1 MSKEKKISQNPYIA
15 KDELLVKLGFREMI
29 DITKLLYNEGQIDG
43 VPKNPRYLKE
53 SEHDNLVKSLADSP
67 EFLEYKP
74 LMVYGL
80 EDGTYVTICGNMR
93 LRVANELRI
102 GGNTNFDKLPCFV
115 LKTDTPIQKIKEYAI
130 KDNVQA
136 GNWDWDELANGDWK
150 VDELQD
156 WGVDCSFL
164 TDTEPVE
171 QMSERKETED
181 DNYDENEHEIE
192 TKCKLGDIWQLGQHR
207 LMCGDSTDAAQV
219 ALLLD
224 GQQIQLYL
232 TDPPYNVA
240 YGYDNSTT
248 EGHRKDGLVVLNDK
262 MDNDKFEQFL
272 TNAFNAANA
281 NMRKGASFYIFHS
294 DGYSYWFRKALIN
307 TVDLELRENLIWVK
321 NSMVLG
327 RQDYQWR
334 HEPCLYGWK
343 KGASHNWFS
352 DRKQTTVMEFDRPT
366 KSVEHPTM
374 KPIPLFAY
382 LIQNSSQE
390 GWNVYDSFGGSG
402 TTVMACEQLD
412 RNGFLMELDPHYCDV
427 IINRWETYTGKKAE
441 KIKENE
447 NE

>member
-1 MSKEKKISQNPYIA
+1 MAKKQNNTLSELGVKERISLSCL
-15 KDELLVKLGFREMI
+15 EL
-29 DITKLLYNEGQIDG
+29 NEGQIVG
-43 VPKNPRYLKE
+43 IPKNPRYLKGE
-53 SEHDNLVKSLADSP
+53 EHDKLKKSLKDSP
-67 EFLEYKP
+67 ELLQYKP
-74 LMVYGL
+74 LMVYAA
-80 EDGTYVTICGNMR
+80 DGGKFVVICGNMR
-93 LRVANELRI
+93 LRICQELHNE
-102 GGNTNFDKLPCFV
+102 GVEGFDALPCFV
-115 LKTDTPIQKIKEYAI
+115 LNKDVSIAKIKEYAI

-136 GNWDWDELANGDWK
+136 GNWDWDELANGDWE
-150 VDELQD
+150 VDDLQD

-164 TDTEPVE
+164 TDTEPVKE
-171 QMSERKETED
+171 MSERKETED
-181 DNYDENEHEIE
+181 DEYYEDEHEIE
-192 TKCKLGDIWQLGQHR
+192 AKCKLGDIWQLGRHR
-207 LMCGDSTDAAQV
+207 LMCGDSTDASQV
-219 ALLLD
+219 AKLL
-224 GQQIQLYL
+224 GSTNIQLYL

-240 YGYDNSTT
+240 YGYDGAAT

-262 MDNDKFEQFL
+262 MDNDKFEEFL

-281 NMRKGASFYIFHS
+281 NMEKGASFYIFHR

-343 KGASHNWFS
+343 KGATHNWFS

-366 KSVEHPTM
+366 KSIEHPTM

-402 TTVMACEQLD
+402 TTIMACEQLD
-412 RNGFLMELDPHYCDV
+412 RNGFSMELDPHYCDV

-441 KIKENE
+441 KITV
-447 NE
+447 

>member
-1 MSKEKKISQNPYIA
+1 MAKKQNNTLSELGVKERISLSCL
-15 KDELLVKLGFREMI
+15 EL
-29 DITKLLYNEGQIDG
+29 NEGQIVG
-43 VPKNPRYLKE
+43 IPKNPRYLKGE
-53 SEHDNLVKSLADSP
+53 EHDKLKKSLKDSP
-67 EFLEYKP
+67 ELLQYKP
-74 LMVYGL
+74 LMVYAVEG
-80 EDGTYVTICGNMR
+80 GKFVVVCGNMR
-93 LRVANELRI
+93 LRICQELHNE
-102 GGNTNFDKLPCFV
+102 GVEGFDALPCFV
-115 LKTDTPIQKIKEYAI
+115 LNKDVPIAKIKEYAI

-136 GNWDWDELANGDWK
+136 GNWDWNELANGDWE
-150 VDELQD
+150 VDDLQD

-171 QMSERKETED
+171 EMPERKETED
-181 DNYDENEHEIE
+181 DEYDENEHEIE
-192 TKCKLGDIWQLGQHR
+192 AKCKLGDIWQLGRHR
-207 LMCGDSTDAAQV
+207 LMCGDSTDASQV
-219 ALLLD
+219 AKLL
-224 GQQIQLYL
+224 GGTNIQLYL

-240 YGYDNSTT
+240 YGYDGAAT

-262 MDNDKFEQFL
+262 MDNDKFEEFL

-281 NMRKGASFYIFHS
+281 NMEKGASFYIFHS

-402 TTVMACEQLD
+402 TTIMACEQLG
-412 RNGFLMELDPHYCDV
+412 RNGFSMELDPHYCDV

-441 KIKENE
+441 KIKV
-447 NE
+447 

>member
-1 MSKEKKISQNPYIA
+1 MVKGKNKKLKE
-15 KDELLVKLGFREMI
+15 LG
-29 DITKLLYNEGQIDG
+29 TKEVINIMCLEFNEGQIVG
-43 VPKNPRYLKE
+43 IPKNHRYLKGE
-53 SEHDNLVKSLADSP
+53 EHDKLKKSLKDSP
-67 EFLEYKP
+67 ELLQYKP
-74 LMVYGL
+74 LMVYAIEG
-80 EDGTYVTICGNMR
+80 GKFVVICGNMR
-93 LRVANELRI
+93 LRVCQELHNE
-102 GGNTNFDKLPCFV
+102 GVEGFDALPCFILNKDV
-115 LKTDTPIQKIKEYAI
+115 PIAKIKEYAI

-136 GNWDWDELANGDWK
+136 GNWDWDELANGDWE
-150 VDELQD
+150 VEELQD

-164 TDTEPVE
+164 TDTEPIE
-171 QMSERKETED
+171 EKPERKETED
-181 DNYDENEHEIE
+181 DAYDENEHEIE
-192 TKCKLGDIWQLGQHR
+192 VKCKLGDIWQLGKHR
-207 LMCGDSTDAAQV
+207 LMCGDSTDATQV
-219 ALLLD
+219 AQLL
-224 GQQIQLYL
+224 GGANIQLYL

-240 YGYDNSTT
+240 YGYDGAAS

-262 MDNDKFEQFL
+262 MDNDKFEEFL

-281 NMRKGASFYIFHS
+281 NMEKGASFYIFHS

-307 TVDLELRENLIWVK
+307 TVDLELRQNLIWVK

-343 KGASHNWFS
+343 NGASHNWFS

-402 TTVMACEQLD
+402 TTIMACEQLN
-412 RNGFLMELDPHYCDV
+412 RNGFSMELDPHYCDV
-427 IINRWETYTGKKAE
+427 IINRWETYTGQKAE
-441 KIKENE
+441 KVNL
-447 NE
+447 